1 MDSIT
6 QNNCQCEMIS
16 AKTQNFFERFNVSSA
31 LKSSNA
37 YKLKGFS
44 VIQIFMFAFAVV
56 FQNRSLYM
64 QMLLNKDSVPF
75 SKDTFYRF
83 VNSCHTNWRKF
94 TTLLCSKIINTVIAP
109 LTSEERRNVIIID
122 DSIFHRARSKKVEL
136 LARVYD
142 HSKSEYT
149 FGYRMLTMGWSDG
162 NTFLPVSHTLLSTE
176 NKKNR
181 ISEAAEVDTRTNGA
195 KQRKLAQMKATDVT
209 IFMLKEAK
217 NACINA
223 SHVLFDTWFNSPA
236 MLVEVRKIG
245 YHVVAMAK
253 KSQKIRYLYNGKME
267 DAKAIYKANK
277 KRRGLSKYLLS
288 VDASVVSNGE
298 TLPIRLVFVRNKN
311 NRKEWL
317 LLVTTDMNLNE
328 EEIISLY
335 GKRWAIEV
343 FFKMCKSYL
352 RLEKDCRAISYDA
365 MTAHVSIVFARYMFL
380 AVEQR
385 ENCDMRSIGELFYVS
400 IDELPD
406 IQFVEA
412 MRLVM
417 TQFA

>member
-1 MDSIT
+1 MSLLLMT
-6 QNNCQCEMIS
+6 R
-16 AKTQNFFERFNVSSA
+16 FF
-31 LKSSNA
+31 
-37 YKLKGFS
+37 
-44 VIQIFMFAFAVV
+44 
-56 FQNRSLYM
+56 
-64 QMLLNKDSVPF
+64 
-75 SKDTFYRF
+75 
-83 VNSCHTNWRKF
+83 
-94 TTLLCSKIINTVIAP
+94 IA
-109 LTSEERRNVIIID
+109 
-122 DSIFHRARSKKVEL
+122 
-136 LARVYD
+136 D

-181 ISEAAEVDTRTNGA
+181 ISEANELDARTNGA

-209 IFMLKEAK
+209 IFMLNEAK
-217 NACINA
+217 KACIKA

-417 TQFA
+417 TQFASLAVEQCIISDKEVAKLLDLFFEKLPALLSKILKK